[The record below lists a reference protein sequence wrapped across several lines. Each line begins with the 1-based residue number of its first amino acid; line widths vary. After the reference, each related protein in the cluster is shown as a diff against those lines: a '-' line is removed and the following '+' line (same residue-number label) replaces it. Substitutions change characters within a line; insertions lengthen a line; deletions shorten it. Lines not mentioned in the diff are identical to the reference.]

1 MVERRCRTTLL
12 AQTEG
17 VAGPLLARNEVN
29 PRADMDL
36 SLAAV
41 RTDTTAP
48 LFSLMP
54 HTPVETSSS
63 RPAVFITHPVLQA
76 VLTATQEMV
85 HRMSSVEGSGVQ
97 GAGCAPGE
105 RHVFVYNTENTL
117 MSMFVYT
124 GSTLTYE
131 AHYAY
136 DPLGRRIE
144 KREID
149 HTGGKT
155 IIEQYVYRDEDIVFR
170 INVDPNTGKRAV
182 NQVYTHGELAVDD
195 PVAFSDCPN
204 AVCSSGGWSF
214 FGKDQVQSVEALYNP
229 INFYSKNIIY
239 DSYGNIKNSLENG
252 NSISIIYMYTS
263 RQYDSKGIIYFRNRY
278 YADRSGRFIFID
290 KIIGS
295 WSYSYSLYNYVTN
308 NPINGNDPYG
318 LYVVRKGTSQQR
330 NLIDIAMRK
339 IKEQYAKRAKK
350 CCKKEFQDRDIDV
363 ENYATKE
370 TNFPIIYIIIE
381 KRSPCYGKVKVIE
394 HKGKIIPYIYIN
406 DKCFN
411 DNNPCNLGSLLFHE
425 FIHIARRDRTD
436 IEDIDFQKKCR
447 FGCIDPTRYK

>member
-12 AQTEG
+12 AQTEN

-29 PRADMDL
+29 PRADIEL
-36 SLAAV
+36 SLADIH
-41 RTDTTAP
+41 TDTTAP

-63 RPAVFITHPVLQA
+63 QITGFITHPVLQA
-76 VLTATQEMV
+76 MLTTTKEMV

-117 MSMFVYT
+117 TGMYVYT

-155 IIEQYVYRDEDIVFR
+155 IIKQYVYRDEDIVFR
-170 INVDPNTGKRAV
+170 IIVDSNTGERAV

-204 AVCSSGGWSF
+204 SVCSSGNWSLP
-214 FGKDQVQSVEALYNP
+214 GKDQIQSVEAFF
-229 INFYSKNIIY
+229 IQ
-239 DSYGNIKNSLENG
+239 
-252 NSISIIYMYTS
+252 T
-263 RQYDSKGIIYFRNRY
+263 
-278 YADRSGRFIFID
+278 RSQTKL
-290 KIIGS
+290 KI
-295 WSYSYSLYNYVTN
+295 TH
-308 NPINGNDPYG
+308 P
-318 LYVVRKGTSQQR
+318 
-330 NLIDIAMRK
+330 
-339 IKEQYAKRAKK
+339 
-350 CCKKEFQDRDIDV
+350 
-363 ENYATKE
+363 
-370 TNFPIIYIIIE
+370 
-381 KRSPCYGKVKVIE
+381 
-394 HKGKIIPYIYIN
+394 
-406 DKCFN
+406 
-411 DNNPCNLGSLLFHE
+411 LG
-425 FIHIARRDRTD
+425 
-436 IEDIDFQKKCR
+436 
-447 FGCIDPTRYK
+447 